1 MSTNPYA
8 ITQVEITEWEI
19 LGFIYVGASTT
30 ILHEYRYDWAE
41 VNDRLAEIGLTDEDI
56 VFHGNGGCAACGTH
70 FAHGAAVL
78 NKLTN
83 TVIAIGGICAGTW
96 NVAADIG
103 VRAARARKGAANA
116 AIDAGRLREANAFL
130 AENPALVAAFL
141 DEHYIIQ
148 DIHDKL
154 LKWGSIS
161 PKQVDLVFKIAGEA
175 AQREEQAKAANA
187 RQAALDAAPELPEG
201 RYRVEGRVISTKW
214 TDGYMPGD
222 QTLKMLV
229 EMKNLNR
236 VWGTVPSAIFDE
248 VYEAEFGTIRVGFD
262 ASVDRSQDD
271 LHFGFYK
278 RPSKATVL
286 ETDRSNA

>member
-1 MSTNPYA
+1 MNNPYA

-19 LGFIYVGASTT
+19 LGFIYVGASEV
-30 ILHEYRYDWAE
+30 IRHEYRYDWAE
-41 VNDRLAEIGLTDEDI
+41 VIDRLYEIGLTSDDI
-56 VFHGNGGCAACGTH
+56 IFHDNGGCAACGTH

-96 NVAADIG
+96 NIAADIG

-141 DEHYIIQ
+141 DEHQIIQ

-161 PKQVDLVFKIAGEA
+161 PAQVDLVFKIAGEA
-175 AQREEQAKAANA
+175 DERAEKAKVADA
-187 RQAALDAAPELPEG
+187 RQAALDAAPELTEG
-201 RYRVEGRVISTKW
+201 RYIIEGIVISTKW
-214 TDGYMPGD
+214 KEGYMPGE

-229 EMKNLNR
+229 EMDDLNR
-236 VWGTVPSAIFDE
+236 VWGTVPAAIIDVE
-248 VYEAEFGTIRVGFD
+248 LRTRVTFT
-262 ASVDRSQDD
+262 AAVTRSNDD
-271 LHFGFYK
+271 THFGFFS
-278 RPSKATVL
+278 RPSKALVL
-286 ETDRSNA
+286 DTPAVV